1 MPAQAN
7 ETMPMRLIKLMLHIP
22 FQQEFSWQN
31 RCPKGISIGPDC
43 RMSDQAGALRKQAA
57 AGELCRG
64 MPESACM
71 ALAPAPVTLTAL
83 SVAAFADMLP
93 RRSPWFQ
100 ADY

>member
-1 MPAQAN
+1 
-7 ETMPMRLIKLMLHIP
+7 
-22 FQQEFSWQN
+22 
-31 RCPKGISIGPDC
+31 
-43 RMSDQAGALRKQAA
+43 
-57 AGELCRG
+57 